1 MPSACLGWLHET
13 IHLTNHLLNRAVPAP
28 AALRLRQVLIAALE
42 GVLSMFQPGRI
53 GGIPQGLSM
62 SESSGI
68 DSISGGSMPKPYSN
82 DLRARVIEAIEA
94 GGSRCEAAERYEISA
109 SAAVLWA
116 QRWEQT
122 GSFAAKPSGGS
133 ISRLEEHGE
142 WLLALISEHSDLTLD
157 EVVLAMRKRRA
168 SPGQFQP
175 TRMQKFLASCGLC
188 SHVTGI
194 CSNSE

>member
-1 MPSACLGWLHET
+1 
-13 IHLTNHLLNRAVPAP
+13 
-28 AALRLRQVLIAALE
+28 
-42 GVLSMFQPGRI
+42 
-53 GGIPQGLSM
+53 M

-157 EVVLAMRKRRA
+157 EVVLAMRKRRIA
-168 SPGQFQP
+168 CSRSAVWRFFDRHKISFKKKVCGPRSKSARTSPARGGAGCESKACLIRP
-175 TRMQKFLASCGLC
+175 DWYSSTRPARAPLWCGPEAAVRAAC
-188 SHVTGI
+188 A
-194 CSNSE
+194 

>member
-1 MPSACLGWLHET
+1 
-13 IHLTNHLLNRAVPAP
+13 
-28 AALRLRQVLIAALE
+28 
-42 GVLSMFQPGRI
+42 
-53 GGIPQGLSM
+53 M

-82 DLRARVIEAIEA
+82 DLRTRVIEAIEA
-94 GGSRCEAAERYEISA
+94 GASRREAAERYEISA

-157 EVVLAMRKRRA
+157 EVVLAMRKRRIA
-168 SPGQFQP
+168 CSRSAVWRFFD
-175 TRMQKFLASCGLC
+175 RHKISFKKKFAGRGAKAHGRRPRAAALDAKAR
-188 SHVTGI
+188 HV
-194 CSNSE
+194 